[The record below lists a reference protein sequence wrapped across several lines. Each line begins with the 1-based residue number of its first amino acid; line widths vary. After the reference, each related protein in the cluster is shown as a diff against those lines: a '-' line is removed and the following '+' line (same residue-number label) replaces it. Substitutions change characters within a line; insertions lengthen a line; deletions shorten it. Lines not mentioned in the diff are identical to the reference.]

1 MNLPTEYATAPDAD
15 PYQDLLQTL
24 AATAAPLKAL
34 HQQAIEAL
42 SSTVQNIV
50 CSRSHDAQLI
60 EHTLDQLLNHAYPPK
75 GSALFKTLCRHYWSL
90 DPQAT
95 ASYVHA
101 YREMWDGNQQN
112 DTQELQP

>member
-1 MNLPTEYATAPDAD
+1 MNTEPLRENRRTD

-24 AATAAPLKAL
+24 AATAAPWQTL

-42 SSTVQNIV
+42 APTVQELV
-50 CSRSHDAQLI
+50 HCDSRNAQRI
-60 EHTLDQLLNHAYPPK
+60 EHTLDQLLNHACTPE
-75 GSALFKTLCRHYWSL
+75 GLILFKTLCRHYWAI

-101 YREMWDGNQQN
+101 YREMWDDDDQSATEEVQA
-112 DTQELQP
+112 